1 MKKLFLMAVW
11 AMFAMPLFAQ
21 SWSKDLEKAAKNGDV
36 EAQFTVG
43 NAYLTGDGV
52 KQNLKKATQWL
63 FMAAQ
68 AGQADAIKTLCTYYS
83 DALEQIAAAGNAD
96 AQFALANFYE
106 TGNGVAQNQAKA
118 LELYGSAAAQGIA
131 EAKPKV
137 LGSYNA
143 GIVTLANAG
152 DADAQFALANF
163 YETGNGVAQNQAK
176 ALELYGSAA
185 AQGIAEAKPKV
196 LGSYNAGIVT
206 LADAGD
212 IDAATQV
219 ADYLFNGT
227 GGATKDEAAAA
238 NYYAKAYM
246 AGNKSAGTKLTT
258 MYHAYL
264 EGRGVP
270 KNENLG
276 YLWLAKAAAAGIEE
290 AKEKFYSTDSPY
302 LVETAKSGDFE
313 ALKALA
319 VLRGS
324 SWFLRAI
331 DECKDVN
338 QLVQIYQ
345 IYDKD
350 KMSVQWPY
358 KDTQDKVIM
367 HGIDAVIY
375 RAFALDDYLG
385 PVNNWDGS
393 TYYNFNDTNFDYNTI
408 KIDSPNAAYFLI
420 WNEWGSVQQRQ
431 ILVKRLMNEFN
442 HELAKIAYDEEYFQY
457 DYDSY
462 EILKYK
468 ENYHDIIVKGFIGLD
483 NVVMIGNEKCESE
496 VPSADELKMLV
507 DSLPEFAINP
517 DAVRVI
523 RNLKMRNGDLS
534 CDIFYLPGLM
544 AYGPKSFY
552 RYKKYDITITFDGFY
567 LGAPNKTGRKVFT
580 KCHENQPIYL
590 GHDYESSTLIANA
603 DVTEYL
609 FIDYSLGVSDFY
621 SPYDAN
627 HVFSL
632 FSTTIDG
639 QIIPLKNNGSNPL
652 DYKIEGKDNAVM
664 RVVRKMPYDKDG
676 INGGVYGVPKILEVK
691 DGAVS
696 IVDNPN
702 KPMYGTSFKDVGGSD
717 YYVVKHPFT
726 MPDGTTQEFDIP
738 VSYYDYFIEFSYT
751 KPDGTVK
758 RYILNSM
765 EGLSV
770 AKLKEEL
777 SPEYIETFIKERY
790 ESYCVD
796 NSTALYYGLTH
807 DEYEA
812 KKEAELIAKEEAFW
826 ADMAK
831 QYGKDQANLLRN
843 SNQSVVKGL
852 HIDLLIDYTIHMK
865 EVWNN
870 SIGAVELYRTDAD
883 GYATYIFYRPTG
895 AEIWIRTKNY
905 KIYDWTF
912 YSNN

>member
-11 AMFAMPLFAQ
+11 AMLAMPLFAQ

-83 DALEQIAAAGNAD
+83 DALEQVAAAGN
-96 AQFALANFYE
+96 
-106 TGNGVAQNQAKA
+106 
-118 LELYGSAAAQGIA
+118 
-131 EAKPKV
+131 
-137 LGSYNA
+137 
-143 GIVTLANAG
+143 
-152 DADAQFALANF
+152 ADAQFALANF

-258 MYHAYL
+258 MYRAYL

-276 YLWLAKAAAAGIEE
+276 YLWLAKAASAGIEE

-367 HGIDAVIY
+367 HGINAVIY

-385 PVNNWDGS
+385 PVNNRDGS
-393 TYYNFNDTNFDYNTI
+393 TFYNFNDTNFDYNTI
-408 KIDSPNAAYFLI
+408 KIDSPDAAYFLI
-420 WNEWGSVQQRQ
+420 WNKYGSENQRH
-431 ILVKRLMNEFN
+431 ILVKRLINEFN
-442 HELAKIAYDEEYFQY
+442 HELAKKAYDEHYFQY
-457 DYDSY
+457 DYKPY
-462 EILKYK
+462 
-468 ENYHDIIVKGFIGLD
+468 DIVNFDLPSGFEVPRVIIKGFTGLD
-483 NVVMIGNEKCESE
+483 NVAKVCYGKYGSGYDKFVEISSKKHKCEVPTSE
-496 VPSADELKMLV
+496 ELQMLIESVPD
-507 DSLPEFAINP
+507 FAINQ

-523 RNLKMRNGDLS
+523 RGLTVGKDEKYRWIVDA
-534 CDIFYLPGLM
+534 FYLPGLI
-544 AYGPKSFY
+544 AYGPDSYVEIFDMGSKPGKLRFGSFATQDTGLKLNGTITGVETYTDKEIEEFGAKIKSITTIIRERTLQFKDWEILTKYNGYTHKTDKYYAVVDGDTVGISGIEYGYSQIDLVLEYYTVKGQDGIEFSLMPEESTRSIDSNILRSLGFNSGAGRWY
-552 RYKKYDITITFDGFY
+552 RMTYPKPDGSKMDVLIPRIGISRVNCYEYKITFD
-567 LGAPNKTGRKVFT
+567 KV
-580 KCHENQPIYL
+580 K
-590 GHDYESSTLIANA
+590 
-603 DVTEYL
+603 EYL
-609 FIDYSLGVSDFY
+609 
-621 SPYDAN
+621 
-627 HVFSL
+627 
-632 FSTTIDG
+632 
-639 QIIPLKNNGSNPL
+639 
-652 DYKIEGKDNAVM
+652 NAVFLDSIFNEAEEAIVITETGEM
-664 RVVRKMPYDKDG
+664 IPYRKG
-676 INGGVYGVPKILEVK
+676 ILASEYN
-691 DGAVS
+691 A
-696 IVDNPN
+696 
-702 KPMYGTSFKDVGGSD
+702 
-717 YYVVKHPFT
+717 
-726 MPDGTTQEFDIP
+726 QE
-738 VSYYDYFIEFSYT
+738 EQ
-751 KPDGTVK
+751 
-758 RYILNSM
+758 R
-765 EGLSV
+765 
-770 AKLKEEL
+770 
-777 SPEYIETFIKERY
+777 
-790 ESYCVD
+790 
-796 NSTALYYGLTH
+796 
-807 DEYEA
+807 
-812 KKEAELIAKEEAFW
+812 KEAEDNAIWEAFW
-826 ADMAK
+826 EDMAK
-831 QYGKDQANLLRN
+831 QYGKSHADLLRN
-843 SNQSVVKGL
+843 SNQIVVKGL
-852 HIDLLIDYTIHMK
+852 DIRVLIHYTAFMYEKWKTNVGAMK
-865 EVWNN
+865 F
-870 SIGAVELYRTDAD
+870 YRQDAD
-883 GYATYIFYRPTG
+883 GYGVFILYRPTG
-895 AEIWIRTKNY
+895 EEIWIRTQNN
-905 KIYDWTF
+905 KIYDWTL
-912 YSNN
+912 YGND

>member
-1 MKKLFLMAVW
+1 MKKFFLMAVW
-11 AMFAMPLFAQ
+11 VMLAMPLFAQ
-21 SWSKDLEKAAKNGDV
+21 TWSKDLEKTAKKGDV
-36 EAQFTVG
+36 EAQFIVG
-43 NAYLTGDGV
+43 AAYLGGDGV
-52 KQNLKKATQWL
+52 KANTKKAVQWL
-63 FMAAQ
+63 FMAAE
-68 AGQADAIKTLCTYYS
+68 AGNTKAIDKLCTFYS
-83 DALEQIAAAGNAD
+83 KELEQIATAGNVN
-96 AQFALANFYE
+96 AQFALANFYAE
-106 TGNGVAQNQAKA
+106 GNGVAQNDQTALNWYGEAAVQGHQEAKA
-118 LELYGSAAAQGIA
+118 
-131 EAKPKV
+131 KV
-137 LGSYNA
+137 LSQYSQGLEK
-143 GIVTLANAG
+143 LAAAG

-163 YETGNGVAQNQAK
+163 YAEGNGVVQNSET
-176 ALELYGSAA
+176 ALSFYGDAA
-185 AQGIAEAKPKV
+185 AQGHQEAKTKV
-196 LGSYNAGIVT
+196 LGSYNPGIVK
-206 LADAGD
+206 LAKAGNL
-212 IDAATQV
+212 DAATQV
-219 ADYLFNGT
+219 ADFLFNGK
-227 GGATKDEAAAA
+227 GGATKNEADAAT
-238 NYYAKAYM
+238 YYSIAYK
-246 AGNKSAGTKLTT
+246 AGNKSAGTKLVT
-258 MYHAYL
+258 MYKAYL
-264 EGRGVP
+264 SGQGVP

-276 YLWLAKAAAAGIEE
+276 NLYLAKAAAAGIEE
-290 AKEKFYSTDSPY
+290 AKEKFYSTDTPY

-319 VLRGS
+319 VLRGG

-385 PVNNWDGS
+385 LVNQLGGS
-393 TYYNFNDTNFDYNTI
+393 TYYNFNNRNFDFNTI
-408 KIDSPNAAYFLI
+408 KIDSPNTAYFLI
-420 WNEWGSVQQRQ
+420 WNEWGSVQQRH

-468 ENYHDIIVKGFIGLD
+468 ENYDDIIVKGFIGLD
-483 NVVMIGNEKCESE
+483 NVVMNGNEKCESE

-507 DSLPEFAINP
+507 DSLPEFAVNP

-523 RNLKMRNGDLS
+523 RNLKMRNGYLS

-552 RYKKYDITITFDGFY
+552 RYEKYNDPTPYDITFDGFY

-590 GHDYESSTLIANA
+590 DSSTLIGNA

-609 FIDYSLGVSDFY
+609 FIDYSLGVSDY
-621 SPYDAN
+621 NRPYNAN
-627 HVFSL
+627 YVFSL

-639 QIIPLKNNGSNPL
+639 QIIPLKNNGSNAL

-664 RVVRKMPYDKDG
+664 RVVRKLSYDKEG
-676 INGGVYGVPKILEVK
+676 ENGGVYGVPKILEVK

-702 KPMYGTSFKDVGGSD
+702 KPMYGTRFEDVGGSD
-717 YYVVKHPFT
+717 YYVLKHPFT

-738 VSYYDYFIEFSYT
+738 VSYYNNFIEFSYT
-751 KPDGTVK
+751 KPDGTLK
-758 RYILNSM
+758 RYLLYSM

-777 SPEYIETFIKERY
+777 SPEYIETLIKECY

-852 HIDLLIDYTIHMK
+852 HINLLIDYTIHMK

-870 SIGAVELYRTDAD
+870 SIGAVVLYRTDAD
-883 GYATYIFYRPTG
+883 GNATYIFYRPTG
-895 AEIWIRTKNY
+895 AEIRIRTKNY
-905 KIYDWTF
+905 KIYDWTL
-912 YSNN
+912 YTN

>member
-1 MKKLFLMAVW
+1 MAVW
-11 AMFAMPLFAQ
+11 VMLAMPLFAQ
-21 SWSKDLEKAAKNGDV
+21 TWSKDLEKAAKKGDV
-36 EAQFTVG
+36 EAQFIVG
-43 NAYLTGDGV
+43 AAYLSGDGV
-52 KQNLKKATQWL
+52 KVNTKKAVQWL
-63 FMAAQ
+63 FMAAE
-68 AGQADAIKTLCTYYS
+68 AGNTKAIDKLCTFYS
-83 DALEQIAAAGNAD
+83 KELEQIATAGNVN
-96 AQFALANFYE
+96 AQFALANFYAE
-106 TGNGVAQNQAKA
+106 GNGVVQNSETA
-118 LELYGSAAAQGIA
+118 LSFYGDAAAQGHQ
-131 EAKPKV
+131 EAKAKV
-137 LGSYNA
+137 LGSYNP
-143 GIVTLANAG
+143 GIVKL
-152 DADAQFALANF
+152 
-163 YETGNGVAQNQAK
+163 AK
-176 ALELYGSAA
+176 AGNL
-185 AQGIAEAKPKV
+185 
-196 LGSYNAGIVT
+196 
-206 LADAGD
+206 
-212 IDAATQV
+212 DAATQV
-219 ADYLFNGT
+219 ADFLFNGK
-227 GGATKDEAAAA
+227 GGATKNEADAAT
-238 NYYAKAYM
+238 YYSIAYK
-246 AGNKSAGTKLTT
+246 AGNKSAGTKLVT
-258 MYHAYL
+258 MYKAYL
-264 EGRGVP
+264 SGQGVP

-276 YLWLAKAAAAGIEE
+276 NLYLAKAAAAGIEE
-290 AKEKFYSTDSPY
+290 AKEKFYSTDTPY
-302 LVETAKSGDFE
+302 LVESAKSGDFE

-319 VLRGS
+319 VLRGG

-385 PVNNWDGS
+385 LVNQWGGS
-393 TYYNFNDTNFDYNTI
+393 TYYNFNNRNFDFNTI
-408 KIDSPNAAYFLI
+408 KIDSPNTAYFLI
-420 WNEWGSVQQRQ
+420 WNEWGSVQQRH

-442 HELAKIAYDEEYFQY
+442 HELAKIAYDKEYFQY

-468 ENYHDIIVKGFIGLD
+468 GNNYDDIIVKGFIGLD
-483 NVVMIGNEKCESE
+483 NVVMNGNEKCESE

-507 DSLPEFAINP
+507 DSLPEFAVNP

-523 RNLKMRNGDLS
+523 RNLKMHYGYLS

-552 RYKKYDITITFDGFY
+552 RYKKYNDPTPYDITFDGFY

-590 GHDYESSTLIANA
+590 DSSTLIGNA

-609 FIDYSLGVSDFY
+609 FIDYSLGVSDY
-621 SPYDAN
+621 NSPYNAN
-627 HVFSL
+627 YVFSL

-639 QIIPLKNNGSNPL
+639 QIIPLEHNGSNAL

-664 RVVRKMPYDKDG
+664 RVVRKLSYDK
-676 INGGVYGVPKILEVK
+676 NGGVYGVPKILEVK

-702 KPMYGTSFKDVGGSD
+702 KPMYGTSFEDVGGSD
-717 YYVVKHPFT
+717 YYVLKHPFT

-738 VSYYDYFIEFSYT
+738 VSYYNNFIEFSYT
-751 KPDGTVK
+751 KPDGTLK
-758 RYILNSM
+758 RYLLNSM

-777 SPEYIETFIKERY
+777 SPEYIETLIKECY

-852 HIDLLIDYTIHMK
+852 HINLLIDYTIHMK

-870 SIGAVELYRTDAD
+870 SIGAVVLYRTDAD
-883 GYATYIFYRPTG
+883 GNATYIFYRPTG
-895 AEIWIRTKNY
+895 AEIRIRTKNY
-905 KIYDWTF
+905 KIYDWTL
-912 YSNN
+912 YTN